1 MSEHPVTL
9 AAAAEPEAF
18 DVFHRIGNLTRSLH
32 DALKELGYD
41 KQIESSIG
49 SLPDARSRLSFIARL
64 TGEAAEKVL
73 NTVDCAQ
80 LQQNALITEANRLE
94 TLLDAG
100 GNDAAVR
107 AEMKAFVGCVRGTA
121 QQAGAQLTDIMLA
134 QDFHDLT
141 GQTIRKVV
149 EIATTLEDSLVQ
161 LLLDATPPEERMAVQ
176 SEGLQGP
183 VADATGR
190 LDVVSNQAQVD
201 EMLESMGF

>member
-1 MSEHPVTL
+1 MSDHSVTL
-9 AAAAEPEAF
+9 AEAAEPEAF

-49 SLPDARSRLSFIARL
+49 TLPDARSRLSFIARL

-94 TLLDAG
+94 ALLDAG
-100 GNDAAVR
+100 GNDAVVR
-107 AEMKAFVGCVRGTA
+107 AEMKAFVGCVRGAA

-161 LLLDATPPEERMAVQ
+161 LLMDATPPEERVAVQ

-201 EMLESMGF
+201 EMLESLGF

>member
-1 MSEHPVTL
+1 MPEHPVALT
-9 AAAAEPEAF
+9 AKPEAF

-41 KQIESSIG
+41 KQIEHSIG

-94 TLLDAG
+94 ALLDAG
-100 GNDAAVR
+100 GSGAAVY
-107 AEMKAFVGCVRGTA
+107 AEMKAFVHCVRGTA

-161 LLLDATPPEERMAVQ
+161 LLLDATPPEERAAVQ
-176 SEGLQGP
+176 AEGLQGP

-190 LDVVSNQAQVD
+190 LDVVSSQAQVD
-201 EMLESMGF
+201 EMLESLGF

>member
-1 MSEHPVTL
+1 MPEYPVTL
-9 AAAAEPEAF
+9 ATKPEAF
-18 DVFHRIGNLTRSLH
+18 DVFHRIGSLTRSLH

-41 KQIESSIG
+41 KQIEHSIG

-94 TLLDAG
+94 VLLDAG
-100 GNDAAVR
+100 GNDAAVH
-107 AEMKAFVGCVRGTA
+107 AEMKAFVVCVRGTA

-161 LLLDATPPEERMAVQ
+161 LLLDATPPEERAAVQ

-190 LDVVSNQAQVD
+190 LDVVSSQAQVD
-201 EMLESMGF
+201 EMLESLGF

>member
-1 MSEHPVTL
+1 MPDHPISL
-9 AAAAEPEAF
+9 AAKPEAF
-18 DVFHRIGNLTRSLH
+18 DVFQRIGNLTRSLH

-41 KQIESSIG
+41 KQIEHSIG

-73 NTVDCAQ
+73 NTVDSAQ

-94 TLLDAG
+94 AILDTVG
-100 GNDAAVR
+100 SDADIR
-107 AEMKAFVGCVRGTA
+107 TEMRAFVGCVRGTA
-121 QQAGAQLTDIMLA
+121 QHVGAQLTDIMLA

-161 LLLDATPPEERMAVQ
+161 LLLDATPPDERALVQ
-176 SEGLQGP
+176 ADGLQGP
-183 VADATGR
+183 VADANGR

-201 EMLESMGF
+201 EMLESLGF

>member
-1 MSEHPVTL
+1 MPDHPIPPV
-9 AAAAEPEAF
+9 AKAEAF

-41 KQIESSIG
+41 KQIEHSIG

-94 TLLDAG
+94 ALLDAG
-100 GNDAAVR
+100 GSDAAVH
-107 AEMKAFVGCVRGTA
+107 AEMKAFVVCVRGTA

-161 LLLDATPPEERMAVQ
+161 LLLDATPPEERAAVQ
-176 SEGLQGP
+176 AEGLQGP

-201 EMLESMGF
+201 EMLESLGF